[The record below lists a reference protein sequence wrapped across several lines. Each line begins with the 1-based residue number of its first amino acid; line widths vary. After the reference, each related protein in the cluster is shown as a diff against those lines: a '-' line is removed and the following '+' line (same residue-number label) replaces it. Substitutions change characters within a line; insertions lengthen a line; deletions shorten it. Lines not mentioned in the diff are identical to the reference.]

1 MKNVLKHDTIMN
13 LVLPNC
19 NSIWILS
26 LKRQTNQKEKF
37 AVRFLE
43 PVYSNVKYKEYWNR
57 EKMNYDDQVP
67 ILCLLDEALVYID
80 SLLIL
85 T

>member
-1 MKNVLKHDTIMN
+1 MRNVLKYDAIMN

-19 NSIWILS
+19 NSIWIL
-26 LKRQTNQKEKF
+26 KRQTNKKEKF

-67 ILCLLDEALVYID
+67 ILYLLDEALVYID